1 MSAEKRALEK
11 KLADINQLLAASGN
25 LYNFAARLVEKEF
38 LNYSRMSSIL
48 NTLGHSNSQKVSQLM
63 DSVMAQVER
72 EPMKFKDFTE
82 ILSEDTALRSLA
94 QDLTKT
100 YSTWSACY
108 RRPGGS
114 T

>member
-1 MSAEKRALEK
+1 MSAEYQALEK
-11 KLADINQLLAASGN
+11 KLADINQLLGATVN
-25 LYNFAARLVEKEF
+25 LDHFAARLVGKGF
-38 LNYSRMSSIL
+38 LDNSRKSSIL
-48 NTLGHSNSQKVSQLM
+48 NTLGYTNSQKVSQLM
-63 DSVMAQVER
+63 DSVMAQVKCK
-72 EPMKFKDFTE
+72 PMKFKDFTE